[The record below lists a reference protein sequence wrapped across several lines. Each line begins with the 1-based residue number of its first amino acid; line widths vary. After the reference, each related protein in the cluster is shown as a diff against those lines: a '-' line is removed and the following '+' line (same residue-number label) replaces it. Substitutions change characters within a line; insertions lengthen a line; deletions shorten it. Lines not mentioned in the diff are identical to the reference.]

1 MTSSMPLAQH
11 FNDPQHWYYRSE
23 EARRLA
29 EQMRDETAKRT
40 MLRVADVYE
49 MVAVRAAKRSIDE
62 LFVRRIVNKTKG
74 S

>member
-1 MTSSMPLAQH
+1 
-11 FNDPQHWYYRSE
+11 
-23 EARRLA
+23 
-29 EQMRDETAKRT
+29 MRDETAKRT